1 MLPCTRTTKSAVNQA
16 DFPSIPEADCIASIN
31 NSADKSSESFEKSVK
46 LADNKF
52 TQSAEN
58 LTPSADKAAKNCEDG
73 DYLPTPPS
81 FSTFRWRRRSTA
93 SHIIFKTRL
102 LICRRFR

>member
-1 MLPCTRTTKSAVNQA
+1 MLPCRTTKSAVNQA
-16 DFPSIPEADCIASIN
+16 DFPSIPEADCIGSLST
-31 NSADKSSESFEKSVK
+31 SADKSAESVEKSVK
-46 LADNKF
+46 LAYNKF

-58 LTPSADKAAKNCEDG
+58 LTPSADKAAKNCEDC
-73 DYLPTPPS
+73 DYLPTPAS